1 MPQYAPPFLKSPAFG
16 YLLSAMT
23 GTGLIL
29 LVILFAGW
37 LTRGRTQGSR
47 GLTK

>member
-1 MPQYAPPFLKSPAFG
+1 
-16 YLLSAMT
+16 LLSAMI

-29 LVILFAGW
+29 LVILFAG
-37 LTRGRTQGSR
+37 LMARGRAGSRGLIRSR